1 MKALNLRSLTIALA
15 LAVAP
20 GAVFANSLTVSPTS
34 ITSPGQTATVTIRS
48 GNQGTAHGQIRVYRS
63 ISTGQGE
70 QLSPTND
77 VVASPP
83 AFKLSRNQEATV
95 RLVRR
100 TNASVQ
106 GRECYRVLIDQL
118 PEPERG
124 GAAVKFTIRHS
135 VPLCFVAGRN

>member
-1 MKALNLRSLTIALA
+1 MKTLNLRFLAVVLA
-15 LAVAP
+15 LAAAP
-20 GAVFANSLTVSPTS
+20 CAVFANSLTVSPTS
-34 ITSPGQTATVTIRS
+34 ITAPGQTATVTIRS

-63 ISTGQGE
+63 IDTGRGE
-70 QLSPTND
+70 QLRPTKD

-83 AFKLSRNQEATV
+83 AFRLSRNQEATV

-118 PEPERG
+118 PEPGRG
-124 GAAVKFTIRHS
+124 GAAVSFTIRHS
-135 VPLCFVAGRN
+135 IPLCFVAGRN